1 MDNATNAKKTPFY
14 DQHVALHAKL
24 VPFAGFWMPIQYTGI
39 MDEHRRVRTTVGV
52 FDVTHMGEFIVKG
65 ENAEKFLN
73 AITINDV
80 TKLAVGRVQYSA
92 MCYPGGGIVDDLLV
106 YRFADHYMLVVNAS
120 NLEKDFNWINGFL
133 SIRRIPSEDGPL
145 YVFPHLDFFP
155 EDIQIENISDSTAL
169 LAIQGPQAL
178 EALQPLTDVNLNEIE
193 FYHFREGK
201 IAGISAIL
209 SRTGYTGEIG
219 LEIYHQPADSA
230 HLWEAIFAASKSYD
244 IQPIGLGARDTLR
257 LELKYCLYGNDIDQT
272 TNPLE
277 AGLAWITKLDKP
289 DFVGKAALLKIKAA
303 GLPRKSVGFE
313 MLEPGIPRHGYRV
326 FNNGKEIGQ
335 VTSGTQ
341 SPTLNKGIGV
351 AYVATEFSPIGT
363 QIDIEIRGKFM
374 KAVVVNT
381 PFVAA
386 RTQ

>member
-52 FDVTHMGEFIVKG
+52 FDVTHMGEFIVRG
-65 ENAEKFLN
+65 PRAAEFINKL
-73 AITINDV
+73 TINDV
-80 TKLAVGRVQYSA
+80 TKLAIGQVQYSA
-92 MCYPGGGIVDDLLV
+92 MCYPDGGIVDDLLV

-120 NLEKDFNWINGFL
+120 NLEKDFAWAG
-133 SIRRIPSEDGPL
+133 E
-145 YVFPHLDFFP
+145 HLLP
-155 EDIQIENISDSTAL
+155 EVELTNVSAETGL

-201 IAGISAIL
+201 IAGRSAIL
-209 SRTGYTGEIG
+209 SRTGYTGEKG

-230 HLWEAIFAASKSYD
+230 HLWEAIFAAGKSYD

-313 MLEPGIPRHGYRV
+313 MLEPGIPRHGYKV
-326 FNNGKEIGQ
+326 FKDGKEIGQ
-335 VTSGTQ
+335 MTSGTQ

-351 AYVATEFSPIGT
+351 AYVATEFSPVGT